1 MVVVVGGGR
10 GGITFGGTSTG
21 VTVLAVPL
29 LDMEAVIDTELEDD
43 PTTAAAELV
52 VIVSA
57 RLLPASGFCPA
68 ADCIWNVK

>member
-29 LDMEAVIDTELEDD
+29 LDMEADIDVEFEEDA
-43 PTTAAAELV
+43 AAAELV

-57 RLLPASGFCPA
+57 LLLPASGFCPV